1 MIRDPKDENF
11 AKFFYYIYETFFK
24 KIYFF
29 KNKVTYGKNQI
40 ISKSLL
46 KLFTILSDLCGA
58 ISIPEERTSFP

>member
-1 MIRDPKDENF
+1 MIRDPKMKTLQ
-11 AKFFYYIYETFFK
+11 KFFYYIYETFFK
-24 KIYFF
+24 KIYFL